1 MKLKSYLNLKGM
13 AAFLLFLFL
22 GIGSVFAQRTITGTI
37 NGTDGPIIGASILV
51 KGTTIGTVT
60 DENGNFSLTTK
71 ETNPTIVVS
80 ALGYSSQE
88 LVPDSQTAYNLNMKE
103 DVSQLNE
110 VVVSG
115 YYTETK
121 RQTTGSVSTVKSKD
135 LVAVP
140 SGNVEQQLQGKVA
153 GVTVITS
160 GQPGTTSIVRVRG
173 FGSFGGNEPLYVVDG
188 VSTPNI
194 DFLNPDDIES
204 TTVLKDAAAASIY
217 GARAASGVIVFTT
230 KKGKKTE
237 RKLSVTYD
245 AIYGIT
251 DPGSGQAILNPQETA
266 DWTFNAQ
273 RNAGQVPSHPQYGSG
288 ATAVLPD
295 YINVGGRAGVIGTL
309 DLAAE
314 KLKYNVD
321 PAAGAVYQ
329 VVRANKAGTDWYK
342 AITRNAPLFRQ
353 NLGFSGA
360 TENMRYYVSLGSQTQ
375 QGILLNNDFNRYNL
389 RANTEFDVFKNFR
402 IGENL
407 QFSYLAINGL
417 TGGSGGQG
425 ASSEEND
432 ILQAFRMPSI
442 IPVYDEFGG
451 YAGTAAKGFNNPRN
465 PVANR
470 DGLKDNKGYSYNAFG
485 NIYAELDIIPGLT
498 ARTSIGGRHYNNYYN
513 GTGRLQYENSEN
525 NSSFSVY
532 EGAGEG
538 TDWVFTNTLDYKK
551 TFGIHGIDVLVGQEA
566 ITKGI
571 GRSIQGNGLN
581 PFATDPNYVT
591 LNTVSS
597 IGKSVGSNLNT
608 PTTYASFFGRINYSF
623 NDKYYI
629 TAVVRRDGSSVFG
642 PSTRYGVFPAFSAA
656 WRVTGEDFAKNS
668 SWLSDL
674 KIRGGWGQ
682 MGNEKNVSPT
692 NQFSLYAPSLDQSSY
707 DINGTKTSVTGG
719 FYRNAIGNPNA
730 KWETATTA
738 NIGFDASL
746 FKNKLEIVFDLWRKQ
761 TDGLLFNV
769 AIPDVIGSVAQAP
782 AVNIGSMFNQGIDI
796 QVINRGRISG
806 DLNYEVNLTAGLL
819 ENKITKE
826 APPQTYFDLFNGR
839 LSSTIIRNAVDQ
851 PLSSFYGYKVAGIF
865 QNQAEVDAAPK
876 QGGKGIG
883 RFKFVDVNGDGVIDA
898 KDRTFIGSPIPTF
911 TGGLNLKLSYKAFTV
926 ETYIYTSLGN
936 KIYNLSKW
944 FTDFYPS
951 FPGAAIGARVKSDT
965 WTPTNTGATTPIFEN
980 ASNFSTNQ
988 QSTSFYVEDGSY
1000 LRMQNLSLSYQ
1011 LPLSFIKGVVRKA
1024 RVFASAN
1031 NIFTITKY
1039 KGLDPG
1045 VGGAADTNF
1054 GIDVG
1059 NYPVTRSYTFG
1070 VNVGF

>member
-1 MKLKSYLNLKGM
+1 MKFKSYPHLKGI
-13 AAFLLFLFL
+13 AAFMLFLFL
-22 GIGSVFAQRTITGTI
+22 GIGSLFAQRTITGTI
-37 NGTDGPIIGASILV
+37 NGSDGPIIGASILV
-51 KGTTIGTVT
+51 KGTTVGTVT

-71 ETNPTIVVS
+71 EINPTLVVS
-80 ALGYSSQE
+80 ALGYSVQQ
-88 LVPDSQTAYNLNMKE
+88 LVPDSQSAYTLNMKE
-103 DVSQLNE
+103 DISQLNE

-153 GVTVITS
+153 GVTVITN
-160 GQPGTTSIVRVRG
+160 GQPGTTSIIRVRG

-188 VSTPNI
+188 VSTPNV

-230 KKGKKTE
+230 KKGKKSE
-237 RKLSVTYD
+237 RRLNVTYD
-245 AIYGIT
+245 AIYGVT
-251 DPGSGQAILNPQETA
+251 DPGRGPAILNPQEQA

-288 ATAVLPD
+288 ATAVVPD
-295 YINVGGRAGVIGTL
+295 YINVGGKAGVIGTV

-321 PAAGAVYQ
+321 PKAGDIYQ
-329 VVRANKAGTDWYK
+329 VVKANKAGTDWYA

-360 TENMRYYVSLGSQTQ
+360 TDNMRYYVSLGSQTQ
-375 QGILLNNDFNRYNL
+375 QGILLNNDFNRYNM

-407 QFSYLAINGL
+407 QFTYLSVKGL
-417 TGGSGGQG
+417 TGGNGGQ
-425 ASSEEND
+425 ASSSEENT
-432 ILQAFRMPSI
+432 INLAYRMSPI

-451 YAGTAAKGFNNPRN
+451 YAGTAAKGFGNPQN
-465 PVANR
+465 PVAQR
-470 DGLKDNKGYSYNAFG
+470 DALKNNNGYSLNAFG

-498 ARTSIGGRHYNNYYN
+498 ARTSIGGRHYNSYYN
-513 GTGRLQYENSEN
+513 GTGRSTYENAEN
-525 NSSFSVY
+525 VGNFSVY
-532 EGAGEG
+532 EGANEG
-538 TDWVFTNTLDYKK
+538 TDWILTNTLDYKK
-551 TFGIHGIDVLVGQEA
+551 AFGVHSFDVLVGQEA
-566 ITKGI
+566 ITKGL
-571 GRSIQGNGLN
+571 GRNLQGNGLD
-581 PFATDPNYVT
+581 PFSTDPNYVT

-597 IGKSVGSNLNT
+597 VGKSVSSNLNT
-608 PTTYASFFGRINYSF
+608 PTTYASLFARVNYAF

-642 PSTRYGVFPAFSAA
+642 PSNRYGVFPAFSAA

-668 SWLSDL
+668 PWLTDL
-674 KIRGGWGQ
+674 KIRGGYGQ

-692 NQFSLYAPSLDQSSY
+692 NQYSLYASSLDNASY
-707 DINGTKTSVTGG
+707 DINGSKTSAAGG
-719 FYRNAIGNPNA
+719 FYRSSIGNPGA
-730 KWETATTA
+730 KWETATTS

-746 FKNKLEIVFDLWRKQ
+746 FNNKLEIIFDLWRKQ
-761 TDGLLFNV
+761 TDDLLFNV
-769 AIPDVIGSVAQAP
+769 GIPDVVGTYANAP
-782 AVNIGSMFNQGIDI
+782 AVNIASMLNQGVDI
-796 QVINRGRISG
+796 QIINRGKVTS
-806 DLNYEVNLTAGLL
+806 DLNYEVNFTAGFLQ
-819 ENKITKE
+819 NKITKE

-839 LSSTIIRNAVDQ
+839 LSSTVVRNAVDQ
-851 PLSSFYGYKVAGIF
+851 PLSSFYGYQVAGIF

-876 QGGKGIG
+876 QPGKGVG
-883 RFKFVDVNGDGVIDA
+883 RFKFADVNGDGVIDA

-911 TGGLNLKLSYKAFTV
+911 TGGLNLKLSYKDFTV
-926 ETYIYTSLGN
+926 ETYLYTSLGN

-951 FPGAAIGARVKSDT
+951 FPGSAIGARVKSDT
-965 WTPTNTGATTPIFEN
+965 WTPTNTGASTPIFEN
-980 ASNFSTNQ
+980 VSNFSTNQ
-988 QSTSFYVEDGSY
+988 ESTSFFVEDGSY

-1011 LPLSFIKGVVRKA
+1011 VPQSFTKGFVRRAKI
-1024 RVFASAN
+1024 FASAN

-1054 GIDVG
+1054 GIDTG
-1059 NYPVTRSYTFG
+1059 NYPVTRSYVFG
-1070 VNVGF
+1070 VNVAF